1 MVRFPDV
8 ASSSS
13 ADPQPSAI
21 PFSIDDIL
29 QDEGRNASNEHAQ
42 RPRQQ
47 SELIEAEEAG
57 ASNLPADLSYS
68 RRSEPSA
75 LLNPPAHFDL
85 SQFRFYQQQEQQQQQ
100 QQQQQH
106 DARESFM
113 SAGGRRSDLQRHQQ
127 QQPQLHPP
135 SHPQFNAG
143 EAASSIMLGPSSSFD
158 SHHTSLAMHHRQS
171 VIGCGRDRY
180 KRVSPCGLSSSHWTF
195 FLT

>member
-13 ADPQPSAI
+13 SSDPQPSAI

-29 QDEGRNASNEHAQ
+29 QDEGRNASSEHGQ
-42 RPRQQ
+42 RLRRQP
-47 SELIEAEEAG
+47 ELTEPDDAG

-68 RRSEPSA
+68 RRSEPSV
-75 LLNPPAHFDL
+75 LVNPPAQFDL
-85 SQFRFYQQQEQQQQQ
+85 SQFRFYHQQQHQQ

-106 DARESFM
+106 DSRESFI
-113 SAGGRRSDLQRHQQ
+113 SAGGRRSDMQRHQQ
-127 QQPQLHPP
+127 QQQQLHPA

-158 SHHTSLAMHHRQS
+158 PHHTSLAMHHRQS
-171 VIGCGRDRY
+171 VLGCGRDRY
-180 KRVSPCGLSSSHWTF
+180 RHPRL
-195 FLT
+195 FLELTN